1 MIINCIYIFVWWHFL
16 FVLLFAY
23 IYVDKFLFIHCAH
36 VVNVKHLHKNG
47 VQKKREFIVEV
58 LMLSLWHHR
67 NLVNIIGYC
76 VDGDQMIL
84 VYEYMPL
91 VSLEDHLYGIDI
103 SNHIILG
110 SLRVNEIFMNTLV
123 LLLL

>member
-1 MIINCIYIFVWWHFL
+1 MVGVPARRLPPGKIVVSVAYSFL
-16 FVLLFAY
+16 
-23 IYVDKFLFIHCAH
+23 
-36 VVNVKHLHKNG
+36 
-47 VQKKREFIVEV
+47 VEV

-67 NLVNIIGYC
+67 NLVNLIGYC

-103 SNHIILG
+103 SNHLILG

>member
-1 MIINCIYIFVWWHFL
+1 MVTFFICLFL

-47 VQKKREFIVEV
+47 VQRNREFLVEV

-67 NLVNIIGYC
+67 NLVNLIGYC

-103 SNHIILG
+103 SNHLILG
-110 SLRVNEIFMNTLV
+110 SLRVKEIFMNTLV